1 MVKLTASLSQQV
13 CHRCINYV
21 TCKVSSEKTNKENQD
36 KMQLDKGDQFMQT
49 EF

>member
-13 CHRCINYV
+13 CHRCS
-21 TCKVSSEKTNKENQD
+21 CKVSSEKTNKENQD